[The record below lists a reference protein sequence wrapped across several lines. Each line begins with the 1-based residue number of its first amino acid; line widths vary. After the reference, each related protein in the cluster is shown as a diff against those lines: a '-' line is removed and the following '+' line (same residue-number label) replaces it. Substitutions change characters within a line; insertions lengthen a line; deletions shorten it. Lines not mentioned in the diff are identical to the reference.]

1 MTLPRTN
8 RSLVTVALAAG
19 LLALG
24 ACTSS
29 TPNTRV
35 ADRDTD
41 VVDETPPEISHE
53 HDATPQTFG
62 EAVFIGADV
71 TDDSAIV
78 DVKIVFQRETDG
90 NEWTELR
97 MAPVAEPYYEG
108 TIPGREVSSGG
119 IRYYI
124 EAEDA
129 AGNVGCLPDACAQ
142 EPWHFPVVPP
152 RD

>member
-53 HDATPQTFG
+53 HDATSTCHTRAMCRTCG
-62 EAVFIGADV
+62 
-71 TDDSAIV
+71 
-78 DVKIVFQRETDG
+78 
-90 NEWTELR
+90 LR
-97 MAPVAEPYYEG
+97 S
-108 TIPGREVSSGG
+108 R
-119 IRYYI
+119 
-124 EAEDA
+124 
-129 AGNVGCLPDACAQ
+129 L
-142 EPWHFPVVPP
+142 
-152 RD
+152 